1 MTGRLTDYY
10 QNPCNYRL
18 IALVIF
24 LLIFTDGYSQI
35 ETREEK
41 DSLEVSDTTHYVTNK
56 LGSLVPIDTISFNIK
71 LDTPEV
77 VTFQKP
83 NRPTLTLPQVKPIFR
98 SNGQVTLDNHYATLQ
113 NPYMRSNQVYS
124 RLNYTG
130 NVFIAGLPFQTT
142 AFLTTENNSVY
153 RSNYINV
160 RFDAQG
166 YKKQLRDQADK
177 QAKGLSK
184 SVSFNRII
192 LDQLESYITHLDKEI
207 QGTSFI
213 LDESLKDAKDSLLSP
228 PEFTNPLDTLNT
240 DYKDRL
246 PDDPLSEKITKKP
259 SEWRQ
264 KAGHRQDS
272 LMHLRDSVMTRFVS
286 IYKKFQ
292 EDSAKLIEYKTLI
305 EAGPEDILKDS
316 LSSRGSKQLAW
327 ISRVKNFQIGQ
338 AIVNYNEL
346 SLWGL
351 SVKGMDV
358 SAEINGWYTG
368 ATLGRAFNNEGMFD
382 PISKPQYNKNI
393 AGIQFGRVDKQGNK
407 IIASYFYA
415 KDIREVQKR
424 TQNQVL
430 SIDIQKTYKKLT
442 VFLSG
447 ASSEYQVFDSRVIG
461 ESKTIPANGKD
472 NKAILSKFIYDM
484 GYGARVSAKWNY
496 IGAFYTTVG
505 NPFLRKN
512 YLEKEYNWEQKWLKG
527 KITSKVFYKKLQT
540 LAGELTPETNTTK
553 GAGVQVQSAF
563 SQGINFFALYS
574 PYELGNNHPDTAF
587 RTFNRTSL
595 LSAGVSYSKM
605 WKRALWFS
613 QFILSESSISGEN
626 LPLTQSTQYS
636 FENSLSID
644 GIHDMRIDA
653 SINRSRPNLDSMNFS
668 SVNGQYLRT
677 VKQNLAIGGGF
688 KLISFSK
695 ESSLTGMGINVRWI
709 LIKKIQVNSS
719 FELDQVKNW
728 WGVEGTKL
736 VSTMNLKVGYSW

>member
-1 MTGRLTDYY
+1 MTESLTNYY

-18 IALVIF
+18 LALVIF
-24 LLIFTDGYSQI
+24 LLIFTQGYAQSEI
-35 ETREEK
+35 AAPK
-41 DSLEVSDTTHYVTNK
+41 DSLEVTDTTHYVKNS
-56 LGSLVPIDTISFNIK
+56 LGSLIPIDTSSLNVK
-71 LDTPEV
+71 LDTTELI
-77 VTFQKP
+77 TFQKP
-83 NRPTLTLPQVKPIFR
+83 NRPSLTLPEVKPLLR
-98 SNGQVTLDNHYATLQ
+98 SNGQVSLDNHYATLQ
-113 NPYMRSNQVYS
+113 NPYMRSSQVYS

-160 RFDAQG
+160 RFDAQA
-166 YKKQLRDQADK
+166 YKKQLRDQAEK

-184 SVSFNRII
+184 SVSFNQVVIE
-192 LDQLESYITHLDKEI
+192 QLQSYLTHLDKEI
-207 QGTSFI
+207 AGTSFLI
-213 LDESLKDAKDSLLSP
+213 EDNIARAKDSLSARTK
-228 PEFTNPLDTLNT
+228 FTNPFDTVDK
-240 DYKDRL
+240 DYNKYL
-246 PDDPLSEKITKKP
+246 PEDTLSEKITEKP
-259 SEWRQ
+259 SQWREQ
-264 KAGHRQDS
+264 AGHRQDS
-272 LMHLRDSVMTRFVS
+272 LMHLKDSVLGRYLA
-286 IYKKFQ
+286 IYNKFQ
-292 EDSAKLIEYKTLI
+292 EDSAKLVEYKTLI
-305 EAGPEDILKDS
+305 EAGPEGILKDS

-351 SVKGMDV
+351 SVKGIDMSV
-358 SAEINGWYTG
+358 EINGWYTG
-368 ATLGRAFNNEGMFD
+368 ATLGRAFNNEGMLD

-393 AGIQFGRVDKQGNK
+393 AGVQLGKVDKQGNK

-415 KDIREVQKR
+415 KDLKEVQKR

-430 SIDIQKTYKKLT
+430 SIDVQKNYKKLSI
-442 VFLSG
+442 FLSG

-461 ESKTIPANGKD
+461 ESKTVPAGGKE
-472 NKAILSKFIYDM
+472 NKAWLSKFIYDF
-484 GYGARVSAKWNY
+484 GYGAKFSAKCNY
-496 IGAFYTTVG
+496 IGAMYTTVG

-512 YLEKEYNWEQKWLKG
+512 YLEKEFNWEQKWLRG
-527 KITSKVFYKKLQT
+527 KIISKVFYKKLQT

-553 GAGVQVQSAF
+553 GAGVQVQSGF
-563 SQGINFFALYS
+563 SKGINFFALYS

-636 FENSLSID
+636 FENTLSID
-644 GIHDMRIDA
+644 GLHDMRIDA

-668 SVNGQYLRT
+668 SLNGQYLRT
-677 VKQNLAIGGGF
+677 VKQNLALGGSF
-688 KLISFSK
+688 KMISFSK
-695 ESSLTGMGINVRWI
+695 ESSLMGMGINVRWI
-709 LIKKIQVNSS
+709 LLKKIQVNSS

-728 WGVEGTKL
+728 WGVEG
-736 VSTMNLKVGYSW
+736 

>member
-1 MTGRLTDYY
+1 MTESLTNYY
-10 QNPCNYRL
+10 QNHCNYRL
-18 IALVIF
+18 FGLVIF
-24 LLIFTDGYSQI
+24 LLIFTQGYTQSEITEQN
-35 ETREEK
+35 
-41 DSLEVSDTTHYVTNK
+41 DSTEVTDTTHYVKNK
-56 LGSLVPIDTISFNIK
+56 FESFIPQDSGLYNLRIDTPQ
-71 LDTPEV
+71 L

-83 NRPTLTLPQVKPIFR
+83 SRPSLSLPGVKPLLR

-113 NPYMRSNQVYS
+113 NPYMRSSQVYS

-130 NVFIAGLPFQTT
+130 NVFIAGLPFKTT

-153 RSNYINV
+153 QSNYINI
-160 RFDAQG
+160 RFDAVA
-166 YKKQLRDQADK
+166 YKKQLRDQAEK
-177 QAKGLSK
+177 EAKGLGK
-184 SVSFNRII
+184 SVSFNRIV
-192 LDQLESYITHLDKEI
+192 LDQLGAYLENLDKQI
-207 QGTSFI
+207 SGN
-213 LDESLKDAKDSLLSP
+213 SLLVNGYIEAKDSLLSP
-228 PEFTNPLDTLNT
+228 PSFANPLDTLNT
-240 DYKDRL
+240 DYRNHL
-246 PDDPLSEKITKKP
+246 PEDTLSEKITQKP

-264 KAGHRQDS
+264 NAGHRQDS
-272 LMHLRDSVMTRFVS
+272 LMQIRDSVMMRFVT
-286 IYKKFQ
+286 IYNKFQ
-292 EDSAKLIEYKTLI
+292 EDSAKLAEYKTLI
-305 EAGPEDILKDS
+305 EAGPEAILKDS

-338 AIVNYNEL
+338 AIVNYSEL

-368 ATLGRAFNNEGMFD
+368 ATIGRAFNNEGMFD
-382 PISKPQYNKNI
+382 PISKPEFNKNI
-393 AGIQFGRVDKQGNK
+393 AGVQFGRVDKAGNK

-415 KDIREVQKR
+415 KDLKEVQKR

-430 SIDIQKTYKKLT
+430 SIDVQKTYKKLSL
-442 VFLSG
+442 FLSG

-461 ESKTIPANGKD
+461 EAKAVPTSGKE
-472 NKAILSKFIYDM
+472 NKAWLSKFIYDI
-484 GYGARVSAKWNY
+484 GYGAKVSAKWNY
-496 IGAFYTTVG
+496 IGAMYTTVG

-512 YLEKEYNWEQKWLKG
+512 YLEKEFNWEQKWIKG
-527 KITSKVFYKKLQT
+527 KITSKVFYKKLTT
-540 LAGELTPETNTTK
+540 LESELTPETNTTK
-553 GAGVQVQSAF
+553 GAGVQLQSSF
-563 SQGINFFALYS
+563 SKGVNFFALYS
-574 PYELGNNHPDTAF
+574 PYELGNNHPDTVF

-644 GIHDMRIDA
+644 GLHDMRIDA

-668 SVNGQYLRT
+668 SLNGQYLRT
-677 VKQNLAIGGGF
+677 IKQNLALGGGF
-688 KLISFSK
+688 KMISFSK
-695 ESSLTGMGINVRWI
+695 ESSLMGMGINVRWV
-709 LIKKIQVNSS
+709 LLKKIQVNSS
-719 FELDQVKNW
+719 FDLDHVKNW